1 MYDFLCKLILRA
13 STQGFAEQYNP
24 ETCERTE
31 QQISMDLTTSH
42 LKRVSQIL
50 KKIGEQTNMTVYF
63 FHFFV
68 ELFVDIR

>member
-1 MYDFLCKLILRA
+1 M
-13 STQGFAEQYNP
+13 
-24 ETCERTE
+24 E
-31 QQISMDLTTSH
+31 QQISMELATSH

-63 FHFFV
+63 FQFYV